1 MNFFSFLTPI
11 IYWTLII
18 LWSFILIFYIRS
30 LRIGMKKR
38 ELISILLTILAIDA
52 FRTLFESI
60 YFGAWYTSLEGII
73 PIAFHTFLIRPEI
86 VFIPK
91 ILNVIAAVIVIVILL
106 YRWIPQQTKEKE
118 HIDALIN
125 KSTKDLRRS
134 NNELQMEIHER
145 KLAERRIAE
154 TKEFYESIIEGVQDG
169 IWVTDDHDTIF
180 FANTGIETISGISR
194 EAIQGKNILLDF
206 PQETTGELVDLY
218 KKAKA
223 GTNPVWYSIKVMTPA
238 GKETWQNGW
247 LIPRFLD
254 GKFIGIICT
263 IRDITHEK
271 LAEDRLINSEEHL
284 RQSQKMEA
292 VGQLAGGV
300 AHDFNNMLSGIMG
313 CADILSHMIK
323 DNPQA
328 KEYADLI
335 LASSMQ
341 AAELTQ
347 KLLSFSHKG
356 QVVKEQFD
364 VHDSISKVVAML
376 TRSIDKRIEII
387 TNLKAGKSIINSD
400 QSQIQNAI
408 LNFSINARDA
418 MPEGGKLIIST
429 KNTSHYSSF
438 QDIHNSETPDMY
450 IEISVEDTGVGM
462 PKDVQERVFEPF
474 YTTKGLGKG
483 TGLGLAVVYNT
494 IMESQGYID
503 LTSEIHKGTKFNVYL
518 PVKEVQNQ
526 LNTAELTN
534 QDEEIIKGSGSILVV
549 DDESMVQIVVGDM
562 LRSLGYEVIS
572 VVDGLEAIA
581 IYKENMSDIDLVI
594 LDIIMPKMS
603 GKELFYTL
611 KKTNPEIKV
620 LISSG
625 YTQDTSASKL
635 IADGALGFIQKP
647 YRLSELSYKINEIL
661 II

>member
-1 MNFFSFLTPI
+1 MNIFSFLTPI
-11 IYWTLII
+11 IYWVLII

-60 YFGAWYTSLEGII
+60 YFGAWYTSLEGIL
-73 PIAFHTFLIRPEI
+73 PKAFYAFLIRPEI

-91 ILNVIAAVIVIVILL
+91 ILNVIVAVIIIVILL
-106 YRWIPQQTKEKE
+106 YRWIPQETKEKE
-118 HIDALIN
+118 RIDTLIN
-125 KSTKDLRRS
+125 KSTDDLRRS
-134 NNELQMEIHER
+134 NDELQVEIHER
-145 KLAERRIAE
+145 
-154 TKEFYESIIEGVQDG
+154 
-169 IWVTDDHDTIF
+169 
-180 FANTGIETISGISR
+180 
-194 EAIQGKNILLDF
+194 
-206 PQETTGELVDLY
+206 
-218 KKAKA
+218 
-223 GTNPVWYSIKVMTPA
+223 
-238 GKETWQNGW
+238 
-247 LIPRFLD
+247 
-254 GKFIGIICT
+254 
-263 IRDITHEK
+263 K

-313 CADILSHMIK
+313 CADILSHIIK

-347 KLLSFSHKG
+347 KLLSFSRKG
-356 QVVKEQFD
+356 QVVKEPFD
-364 VHDSISKVVAML
+364 VHDSIRKVVAML

-387 TNLKAGKSIINSD
+387 TNLKADKSVINSD

-408 LNFSINARDA
+408 LNFAINARDA

-429 KNTSHYSSF
+429 KNTSNFSSF

-450 IEISVEDTGVGM
+450 VEISVEDTGIGM

-494 IMESQGYID
+494 IMESKGYID
-503 LTSEIHKGTKFNVYL
+503 LTSEIDKGTKFNVYL
-518 PVKEVQNQ
+518 PVNDVQNPI
-526 LNTAELTN
+526 NTADSTN
-534 QDEEIIKGSGSILVV
+534 QDEKIIKGSGTILVV
-549 DDESMVQIVVGDM
+549 DDERMVQIVIGDM

-572 VVDGLEAIA
+572 VVDELEAIA
-581 IYKENMSDIDLVI
+581 IYEENMRDIDLVI
-594 LDIIMPKMS
+594 LDIIMPKMN
-603 GKELFYTL
+603 GKELFYAL
-611 KKTNPEIKV
+611 KNTNPEIKV

-625 YTQDTSASKL
+625 YTQDTSANEL

-647 YRLSELSYKINEIL
+647 FRLSELSYKVNEI
-661 II
+661 IS